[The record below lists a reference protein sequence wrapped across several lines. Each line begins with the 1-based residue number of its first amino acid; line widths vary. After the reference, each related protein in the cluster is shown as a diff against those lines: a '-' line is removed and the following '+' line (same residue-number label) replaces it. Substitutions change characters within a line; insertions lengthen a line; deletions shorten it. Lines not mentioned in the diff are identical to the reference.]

1 MAVSIP
7 GGPFTESILAARLVG
22 NTERLA
28 CTFLDASTSQGSA
41 DERGAAHVVSGA
53 DEAAARLTRKPR
65 SGRTRPQ
72 SDHTELPAPNS
83 GPSTLPH

>member
-41 DERGAAHVVSGA
+41 DERALRMSC
-53 DEAAARLTRKPR
+53 
-65 SGRTRPQ
+65 
-72 SDHTELPAPNS
+72 PALKKRQPD
-83 GPSTLPH
+83 